1 MNSKVNNI
9 AIKKGNTD
17 FDNASIDTPEIPDA
31 TNKFT
36 PTGGV
41 MNPIAKLTTIKIPK

>member
-1 MNSKVNNI
+1 MATKN
-9 AIKKGNTD
+9 GNTAR
-17 FDNASIDTPEIPDA
+17 DNASIDTPDIPEA

-41 MNPIAKLTTIKIPK
+41 